1 MSTLKPAAPTQKK
14 TRPLGARE
22 PSTLSVR
29 ALPPL
34 MTIAA
39 ALRKTTEFL
48 ARELV
53 APTAHPPEWTDFEWR
68 IARAATA
75 MHGVS
80 SLLCAGLR
88 WAGPESWRQFLGE
101 QRDHAVGRHLQIVRL
116 LDAIDSE
123 ARARGIALVAL
134 KGAALYARGIY
145 AAGERPMGDIDL
157 LIPPNASEAMA
168 QLLGSCGYTIEHIH
182 RREQVF
188 RPANSTIPPADRLGE
203 HVDNPIRVEVHTR
216 IAEPL
221 PVLGTDIT
229 PSIFP
234 RSAHAGVNEYPSAAS
249 LMMHLLLHAAGN
261 MRARALRLIQL
272 HDVALLAARFVRD
285 DWEELLTA
293 RPDDRGPWWAF
304 APLML
309 TARYYPGVIPE
320 SVLAELRTHCP
331 TLLRKHTHRQGLVGV
346 SWSNILIEPFPGVE
360 WSRTPGEAL
369 RFMRSRIWPS
379 RDALRELNEGAAQIP
394 DVSAVPWYGVSHGK
408 RILRWIFTRPPR
420 VQTLLIV
427 RAALSQGH

>member
-1 MSTLKPAAPTQKK
+1 MSALKSAAPTQKK

-22 PSTLSVR
+22 PSTPSAS

-48 ARELV
+48 ACELV

-68 IARAATA
+68 IGRAAAA
-75 MHGVS
+75 MHGIS

-101 QRDHAVGRHLQIVRL
+101 QREHSVGRHLRIVRL

-123 ARARGIALVAL
+123 ARRRGIALVAL
-134 KGAALYARGIY
+134 KGAALYARNIY

-157 LIPPNASEAMA
+157 LVRPDAA
-168 QLLGSCGYTIEHIH
+168 QATARLLESCGYSLNYTH
-182 RREQVF
+182 RREQAF
-188 RPANSTIPPADRLGE
+188 GPAGSTIPPADRLGE
-203 HVDNPIRVEVHTR
+203 HVDNPITVEVHTR

-229 PSIFP
+229 PLIFP
-234 RSAHAGVNEYPSAAS
+234 GSAHAGVNEYPSAAS

-272 HDVALLAARFVRD
+272 HDVALLAAHFGRD
-285 DWEELLTA
+285 DWEELFTA

-304 APLML
+304 APIML
-309 TARYYPGVIPE
+309 TARYYPGVIAP
-320 SVLAELRTHCP
+320 SVLAQLRTHCP

-346 SWSNILIEPFPGVE
+346 SWSNILIEAFPGVE

-379 RDALRELNEGAAQIP
+379 RDALRELNEGASQIP
-394 DVSAVPWYGVSHGK
+394 NVSAVPWYGKSHGK

-420 VQTLLIV
+420 VQTLLAV
-427 RAALSQGH
+427 RAALSQGR

>member
-1 MSTLKPAAPTQKK
+1 MKSAPPTQKN

-22 PSTLSVR
+22 SSILSAR

-68 IARAATA
+68 IGRAAA
-75 MHGVS
+75 SLHGVS
-80 SLLCAGLR
+80 SLLWAGLR
-88 WAGPESWRQFLGE
+88 WEGPESWRQFLGE
-101 QRDHAVGRHLQIVRL
+101 QWDHAVGRHLQIVRL
-116 LDAIDSE
+116 LDAIESE
-123 ARARGIALVAL
+123 ARSRGIALVAL

-157 LIPPNASEAMA
+157 LVAPNAVEATA
-168 QLLGSCGYTIEHIH
+168 QLLGSCGYIIDFTH
-182 RREQVF
+182 RRHQVF
-188 RPANSTIPPADRLGE
+188 RPANSTIPPAGRLGE
-203 HVDNPIRVEVHTR
+203 HVDNPIKVEVHTR

-229 PSIFP
+229 PLISP
-234 RSAHAGVNEYPSAAS
+234 GSARAGLNEYPSTAS

-272 HDVALLAARFVRD
+272 HDVALLAARFGRD

-304 APLML
+304 APMML
-309 TARYYPGVIPE
+309 TARYYPGVIPP
-320 SVLAELRTHCP
+320 SVLAQLRTHCP
-331 TLLRKHTHRQGLVGV
+331 PLLRKHTHRRGLVGV
-346 SWSNILIEPFPGVE
+346 SWSNILIEPFPGLE

-369 RFMRSRIWPS
+369 RFMRSRIRPS
-379 RDALRELNEGAAQIP
+379 RDALRELSEGAAEIP
-394 DVSAVPWYGVSHGK
+394 DVSAVPWYGMSHGK

-420 VQTLLIV
+420 VQTLLVV
-427 RAALSQGH
+427 RAALSQGR

>member
-1 MSTLKPAAPTQKK
+1 
-14 TRPLGARE
+14 
-22 PSTLSVR
+22 
-29 ALPPL
+29 

-53 APTAHPPEWTDFEWR
+53 APTAHPPVWTDFEWR
-68 IARAATA
+68 IARAAAA

-80 SLLCAGLR
+80 PLLRARLR

-101 QRDHAVGRHLQIVRL
+101 QREHAVGRHLQIVRL
-116 LDAIDSE
+116 LATIDSE
-123 ARARGIALVAL
+123 ARGRGIPLVAL
-134 KGAALYARGIY
+134 KGAALYARSLY

-157 LIPPNASEAMA
+157 LVAPNAVEATA
-168 QLLGSCGYTIEHIH
+168 QLLASSGYAIDYTHLRH
-182 RREQVF
+182 QVF
-188 RPANSTIPPADRLGE
+188 RPANSTIPPAGRLGE
-203 HVDNPIRVEVHTR
+203 HVDNPIKVEVHTR
-216 IAEPL
+216 IAERL

-229 PSIFP
+229 PLIFP
-234 RSAHAGVNEYPSAAS
+234 GSAQAGLNEYPSAAS

-261 MRARALRLIQL
+261 MRTRALRLIQL
-272 HDVALLAARFVRD
+272 HDIALLAAQLRQD

-293 RPDDRGPWWAF
+293 RPEDRGPWWAF
-304 APLML
+304 APMML
-309 TARYYPGVIPE
+309 TARYYPGVIPPG
-320 SVLAELRTHCP
+320 VLAQLRTQCP

-346 SWSNILIEPFPGVE
+346 SWSNILIEAFPGVE

-379 RDALRELNEGAAQIP
+379 RDALRELNEGAALIP
-394 DVSAVPWYGVSHGK
+394 DVSAVPWYGLSHGK
-408 RILRWIFTRPPR
+408 RILRWMFTRPPR

-427 RAALSQGH
+427 RAALSQPH